1 MSGLLEINA
10 DNYQEEIFESDIPVL
25 ADFSAEWCG
34 PCKRLGPIVEE
45 IAEEMK
51 SKVKVVHIDID
62 VNQDLASNYNVLSI
76 PTLILFK
83 GGEEVERTIGLVSK
97 THLVDFINSNI

>member
-34 PCKRLGPIVEE
+34 PCKRLCPIVEE

-62 VNQDLASNYNVLSI
+62 DNQDLASNYNVLSI

-97 THLVDFINSNI
+97 THLVDFINNNV